1 MEGEFEPPKIMVQSQ
16 DSEDEELARR
26 KRRRQRGLAGLPAV
40 LVDVATVVVGALY
53 DADCQ
58 YTKVTFRISSAIV
71 D

>member
-53 DADCQ
+53 HADCQ